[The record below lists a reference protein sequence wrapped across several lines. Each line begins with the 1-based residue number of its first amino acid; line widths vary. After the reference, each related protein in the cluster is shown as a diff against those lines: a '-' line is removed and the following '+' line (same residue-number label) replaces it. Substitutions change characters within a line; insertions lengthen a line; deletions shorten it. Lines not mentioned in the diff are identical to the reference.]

1 MELEWE
7 QSRTSTHAALA
18 VPGAILGAALGAD
31 CLLSM
36 SQFGDIPTVLCGAVI
51 ALFAVRGGAL
61 TAGRGGRSGTLLAL
75 PWVLLFDC
83 LSHHLCFAL
92 ESAPG
97 DPAGV
102 WRVFLSLEALPTR
115 Y

>member
-36 SQFGDIPTVLCGAVI
+36 SQFGDIPTVLCGDRKSV
-51 ALFAVRGGAL
+51 V
-61 TAGRGGRSGTLLAL
+61 
-75 PWVLLFDC
+75 
-83 LSHHLCFAL
+83 
-92 ESAPG
+92 
-97 DPAGV
+97 
-102 WRVFLSLEALPTR
+102 
-115 Y
+115 